1 MSKSTLILVIL
12 LACAA
17 CNRQS
22 PEPPQAAEPATAT
35 TAPAPQSP
43 SVVQPAAQDAVTAV
57 VAALGDKVKVR
68 YDRVGKNASGADER
82 QMFMEVVSGTVA
94 EAEATVTAQ
103 LVAAG
108 YKAGHR
114 FEDGN
119 GARQLYRTRNGQ
131 PVRTLARPKGV
142 GPALKDSQAVGS
154 IYLKR

>member
-1 MSKSTLILVIL
+1 M
-12 LACAA
+12 
-17 CNRQS
+17 
-22 PEPPQAAEPATAT
+22 
-35 TAPAPQSP
+35 
-43 SVVQPAAQDAVTAV
+43 QPAGQDAVSAV

-68 YDRVGKNASGADER
+68 YDRVGKNAAGADER

-94 EAEATVTAQ
+94 EAEAIVTAQ
-103 LVAAG
+103 LMAAG

-119 GARQLYRTRNGQ
+119 GARQLYRTRHGQ

-142 GPALKDSQAVGS
+142 GPALKDPKAIGS